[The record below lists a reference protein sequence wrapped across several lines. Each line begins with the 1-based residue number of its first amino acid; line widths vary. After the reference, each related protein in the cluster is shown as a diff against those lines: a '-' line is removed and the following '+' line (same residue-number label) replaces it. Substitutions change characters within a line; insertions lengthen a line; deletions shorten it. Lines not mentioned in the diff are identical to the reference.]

1 VEPNYHLLWELE
13 RLRDEYR
20 AEPNNLRRLLDP
32 IEQELTEIDAR
43 LAGLTPPSDEHEQ
56 WAYESFRE
64 ARGDEIEGLLA
75 VAFVIAQTHVT
86 QVVSRTMR
94 VLEAAKF
101 AGKPLTAFAPSTE
114 VSRDHVLQTASD
126 VVPGTEYTQVQVLDA
141 FANYFKHHEEWRGD
155 WATLKD
161 KKARKTA
168 KVIAAAGAARGFGGN
183 FRAGAEV
190 LGNGSYK
197 NVGVF
202 VSIISAWRSG
212 LVEALE
218 NAAHEAALL

>member
-1 VEPNYHLLWELE
+1 VETNYHLLWELE

-20 AEPNNLRRLLDP
+20 VEPNNLRRLLDP
-32 IEQELTEIDAR
+32 IEQELTEIDAC

-64 ARGDEIEGLLA
+64 AKGDEVEGLLA

-94 VLEAAKF
+94 VLEAAQL
-101 AGKPLTAFAPSTE
+101 AGRSLTAFAPSPE
-114 VSRDHVLQTASD
+114 VSRDHVLRAASD
-126 VVPGTEYTQVQVLDA
+126 VVPGTDYTQVQVLDA
-141 FANYFKHHEEWRGD
+141 FANYFKHHEEWRGK
-155 WATLKD
+155 WADLKG
-161 KKARKTA
+161 KAGKTA
-168 KVIAAAGAARGFGGN
+168 KVIAAAGAAKGYVGN

-202 VSIISAWRSG
+202 VSIISTWRSG

-218 NAAHEAALL
+218 NAAHEAAPL